1 MVERSLVV
9 VTGIPGVG
17 KTTVLRG
24 LERVAEGAGLKL
36 KIVTFS
42 TVMLNIAK
50 SEGKTFERDG
60 LRKLPISKQRD
71 LQRRAAVE
79 IAGMV
84 QGNETLI
91 VDTHM
96 VVRTG
101 VGYWSG
107 LPQNVLDELKPN
119 LLVLL
124 EADPREVLQRRAG
137 DNSRSRDR
145 VAIDE
150 IVDEMSV
157 ARSIAASCATFTGA
171 PFKVIK
177 NPTGRKM
184 EVAEE
189 LLKAIIEIRRG

>member
-1 MVERSLVV
+1 MAGGSIVV

-17 KTTVLRG
+17 KTTVLKG
-24 LERVAEGAGLKL
+24 LERVAEDAGLKL
-36 KIVTFS
+36 RIVTFS

-60 LRKLPISKQRD
+60 LRKLPLSEQRD
-71 LQRRAAVE
+71 LQRRAAVK

-84 QGNETLI
+84 QRDETLI

-107 LPQNVLDELKPN
+107 LPQNVLDALKPS
-119 LLVLL
+119 LFVLL
-124 EADPREVLQRRAG
+124 EADPREVTQRRVG
-137 DNSRSRDR
+137 DGSRRRDR

-150 IVDEMSV
+150 IVDEISV
-157 ARSIAASCATFTGA
+157 ARSIAASCATLTGA

-189 LLKAIIEIRRG
+189 LLRTIIEIRRD